1 MPVYEP
7 GSVPDVFD
15 AAFWAFVGSAAL
27 IVGALLG
34 FWLNVSKKALGLIMG
49 FGAGTLIS
57 AVSFDLVAEAFKESP
72 GIPLVGGL
80 LGGAFAFWG
89 GDLILERQREKKAL
103 ERGEP
108 LAAAGEE
115 AGSGLQLALGA
126 TLDGVPESVAI
137 GLTLLTGNT
146 VSVAVVVA
154 VFLSNVPE
162 GMAASIE
169 LVRTGY
175 SRAKI
180 MMIWLGVVVLCVVAA
195 AIGYALLGNTEPR
208 TVAFIQSFAAGS
220 ILSMLAIT
228 MMPQAF
234 AKGGRAVGLVT
245 VLGFILAAGLSAQG

>member
-1 MPVYEP
+1 M
-7 GSVPDVFD
+7 FA
-15 AAFWAFVGSAAL
+15 AAFWAFIGAGAL

-34 FWLNVSKKALGLIMG
+34 FWFQVSKKSLGLIMG

-57 AVSFDLVAEAFKESP
+57 AVSFDLVSQAFREAP
-72 GIPLVGGL
+72 GLPLILGL

-89 GDLILERQREKKAL
+89 GDLILERQRKKKAI

-108 LAAAGEE
+108 VTPAGEE

-137 GLTLLTGNT
+137 GLTLLTGDT

-169 LVRTGY
+169 LARTGY

-180 MMIWLGVVVLCVVAA
+180 MLIWLGVVALCVVAA
-195 AIGYALLGNTEPR
+195 AIGYLLLGDSPPR
-208 TVAFIQSFAAGS
+208 TIAFIQSFAAGS

-245 VLGFILAAGLSAQG
+245 VLGFILAAGLSAHG